1 MMLLDEDHYILCGGL
16 RAALERRQFSVQAI
30 LDRFHTIRKSMF
42 NTITVEKVAL
52 ARQYNDR

>member
-1 MMLLDEDHYILCGGL
+1 MLLDEDHYILCGGL